1 MMKKFK
7 KLIPAICL
15 LLVSVTLLGGTT
27 FAWFSMNNKVTATG
41 MQITAKSNTKFL
53 VISSSVPTAAADSL
67 GTATSTD
74 VSSTKKGGIGG
85 TTTNVY
91 PVRYNSTGSALT
103 DYYNADVTG
112 KTQLSIGDGT
122 WFTAFSTDLFKVT
135 GEETTGSDTKKYVT
149 GYKTIENSYA
159 PETPVLGDTKTYL
172 DEYVLKYTCY
182 VGLAQGSADHKNKL
196 TVDVNFGE
204 GASSAFCALVVVTP
218 VTATI
223 SDTGVTTANGT
234 EEKIAFDNLGNKN
247 GKQTAGDIELSGVT
261 KYVKA
266 EIYLYVDGGDSDIV
280 SLTKDTEG
288 NNVAFAGLTG
298 NVTVSFTMAGITD

>member
-53 VISSSVPTAAADSL
+53 VISSSAPTAAADSL
-67 GTATSTD
+67 GTKINTD

-91 PVRYNSTGSALT
+91 PVRYNSTGSAIT

-112 KTQLSIGDGT
+112 KPQLSIDDGT

-159 PETPVLGDTKTYL
+159 PETPAAGTTYL

-182 VGLAQGSADHKNKL
+182 VGLAQGSADHTNKL

-223 SDTGVTTANGT
+223 SDTGVTTTDGT
-234 EEKIAFDNLGNKN
+234 AEKFAFDNLSNKD
-247 GKQTAGDIELSGVT
+247 GKQTANNIELSGVT

-280 SLTKDTEG
+280 SLTKDTED

-298 NVTVSFTMAGITD
+298 NVTVSFTMAGITN